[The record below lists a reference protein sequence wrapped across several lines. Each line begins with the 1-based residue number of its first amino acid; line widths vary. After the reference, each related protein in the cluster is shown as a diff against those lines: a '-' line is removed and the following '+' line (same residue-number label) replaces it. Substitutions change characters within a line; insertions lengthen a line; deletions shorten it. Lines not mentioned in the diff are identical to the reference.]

1 MSEAQR
7 ILIVGG
13 GQGIGWEVT
22 KAILRFSSQARIA
35 VFGSHLEEEVRE
47 LPDKAND
54 RVAFVSEGD
63 VTSDI
68 DRRSVVKECLEKMGG
83 IDTLVFTAGVIT
95 PIERIEKL
103 NMDEVKRT
111 FDVNVFGCMAMSQ
124 LCLPHLRHSRT
135 TNYTN
140 AAYGKAIILSSGCDK
155 EISYQGWMPYCTTK
169 AALTRFVEM
178 LAHEEPLL
186 TVQGVY
192 PKLTRTK
199 MPADVIAGKYKGI
212 MADHEIEKFRV
223 WNEIGEEM
231 VEPPEWCGEAVGKL
245 ALGLYPGGRSG
256 ESFDYDTIGIHV
268 PVSLHKK

>member
-1 MSEAQR
+1 MSEPQR

-22 KAILRFSSQARIA
+22 KSILRLSPQARIA
-35 VFGSHLEEEVRE
+35 VFGIHLEEEVQN
-47 LPDKAND
+47 LPTTANG
-54 RVAFVSEGD
+54 RVPVVSEGD
-63 VTSDI
+63 ITSEN
-68 DRRSVVKECLEKMGG
+68 DRQLLVKECLEEMGG

-103 NMDEVKRT
+103 NMEDVKRT
-111 FDVNVFGCMAMSQ
+111 FDVNVFGCMAMCQ
-124 LCLPHLRHSRT
+124 LCLPYLRQSRIKNP
-135 TNYTN
+135 TNV
-140 AAYGKAIILSSGCDK
+140 AYGKAIILSSGCDK
-155 EISYQGWMPYCTTK
+155 EISYHGWMPYCTTK
-169 AALTRFVEM
+169 AALTRFIEM

-199 MPADVIAGKYKGI
+199 MPEDIIAGKYKGV

-223 WNEIGEEM
+223 WNEIGDEM

-245 ALGLYPGGRSG
+245 ALGLYPGGKSG
-256 ESFDYDTIGIHV
+256 ESLDYDIHV
-268 PVSLHKK
+268 PVGLRRK